1 MIALLPILAAFG
13 DAVIA
18 LLLTLAAL
26 LIGLGCGLVLPRL
39 RARRARDEA
48 RPTATRQ
55 ILLPFTGTTLSRRA
69 LEAAMRLARVED
81 ATLMPAFLATVP
93 LHQQLDSPLPKQC
106 EVGMPLL
113 EAIEQRAAAQ
123 HIPVD
128 ARVQRGRS
136 YRHALSRL
144 LDSEQF
150 DRVIISAADD
160 PRRGLSGE
168 DLLWAIDHANAEV
181 LILRPAPEDTRVIS
195 ANGVKGHF

>member
-1 MIALLPILAAFG
+1 M
-13 DAVIA
+13 
-18 LLLTLAAL
+18 TAAL
-26 LIGLGCGLVLPRL
+26 LIVAGLLVGLALGALAVPRL
-39 RARRARDEA
+39 RSRPDHAA

-69 LEAAMRLARVED
+69 LEAAMRLARVDD

-93 LHQQLDSPLPKQC
+93 LHQSLESPLPKQC

-128 ARVQRGRS
+128 ARVERGRS

-144 LDSEQF
+144 LEAEQF

-160 PRRGLSGE
+160 PRSGLSGD

-181 LILRPAPEDTRVIS
+181 LILRPAPQDTRVIS
-195 ANGVKGHF
+195 ASGVKGHF